1 MSASSHINDRP
12 RPLITAALCAG
23 ALILGI
29 PVAVAAL
36 MFEMTDMPNPVLG
49 SKEIKAGI
57 DTTKTITFR
66 LFSGPNDAVMAGAY
80 ISIICSLLLCIG
92 FGVTRHLSKHNIW
105 GWLIFLPGLA
115 NVCGQVAILA
125 RVFIDHGKNK
135 QAGSADEVP
144 FVNGKYETDGKLYT
158 REAWACMMDKFYA
171 DRETWANKA
180 CSDLKTGRIMTVPLV
195 ACAALILVLA
205 VFQVHKRGGFGWLFG
220 RKKSIAYMNTSKNE
234 YIDLQPKH

>member
-1 MSASSHINDRP
+1 M
-12 RPLITAALCAG
+12 
-23 ALILGI
+23 
-29 PVAVAAL
+29 
-36 MFEMTDMPNPVLG
+36 
-49 SKEIKAGI
+49 
-57 DTTKTITFR
+57 
-66 LFSGPNDAVMAGAY
+66 
-80 ISIICSLLLCIG
+80 
-92 FGVTRHLSKHNIW
+92 
-105 GWLIFLPGLA
+105 
-115 NVCGQVAILA
+115 CGQVAILA